1 MKELPQMMQS
11 KIKIPQLMMPLFINN
26 AGKGH
31 KLRPQLLFIL
41 MIVILIYLSSKLYLA
56 KNKKINMSLK
66 LNDISTKAP
75 GDLDKDE
82 IKDITAKMIKELDEL
97 QNLLFAQGKHS
108 VLVVIQGMDGSG
120 KDGVIR
126 NVLGNMNPQGV
137 TVKSYKA
144 PTPEELSH
152 DFLWRI
158 HQHAPAKGMIQVFNR
173 SHYEDILV
181 TRVHKWC
188 DDKTAAKRMKAINEF
203 ETLLQ
208 IHNNT
213 HILKFYLHVSPEEQ
227 QERLSERMKDPTKMW
242 KYNDRDF
249 EEAKLWDI
257 YMNMYQDCFDN
268 CNNPPWTIVPADQNW
283 YKEYIIASQ
292 LHGLLKG
299 LDMQY
304 PGMKK

>member
-1 MKELPQMMQS
+1 MS
-11 KIKIPQLMMPLFINN
+11 KNL
-26 AGKGH
+26 
-31 KLRPQLLFIL
+31 
-41 MIVILIYLSSKLYLA
+41 LSST
-56 KNKKINMSLK
+56 SPR
-66 LNDISTKAP
+66 AP
-75 GDLDKDE
+75 KDLDKSE
-82 IKDITAKMIKELDEL
+82 IKQKTEKILAELDEL
-97 QNLLFAQGKHS
+97 QNLLYAEGKHS

-144 PTPEELSH
+144 PTAEELSH

-188 DDKTAAKRMKAINEF
+188 DDETARKRMAAINDF
-203 ETLLQ
+203 EKLLQ
-208 IHNNT
+208 EHNHT

-227 QERLSERMKDPTKMW
+227 HERLSERMKDPAKMW
-242 KYNDRDF
+242 KYNEKDF
-249 EEAKLWDI
+249 EEAKLWDV
-257 YMNMYQDCFDN
+257 YMEMYEDCFAN
-268 CNNPPWTIVPADQNW
+268 CNNPEWTIVPADQNW
-283 YKEYIIASQ
+283 YKEYIIATA
-292 LHGLLKG
+292 LCDLLKG
-299 LDMQY
+299 LDMQF